1 MAPQSRWHYLLETH
15 QPRDALD
22 PEDVGPQHKGELP
35 MYYGWAFTQAD
46 LMKYAEYYQLE
57 MPLMECLSAKLGKS
71 SVNYADLSESDA
83 KDEELLGYLQGVAAI
98 AVKQDLENE
107 TGVLLQVVR
116 PLSEK
121 YVAVVAMYN
130 HIEANER
137 RKWIEVHHGLDD
149 TVEAIHQ
156 SIRETGV
163 KSRPLWWYDW
173 KVLDWDHHG

>member
-46 LMKYAEYYQLE
+46 LMKYAEYYHLE
-57 MPLMECLSAKLGKS
+57 TPLMSRLSAKLGKS
-71 SVNYADLSESDA
+71 SVNYAELSESDA
-83 KDEELLGYLQGVAAI
+83 KDEDVLAYLKGIAAI

-107 TGVLLQVVR
+107 TGIALQVVR

-130 HIEANER
+130 HIDANER
-137 RKWIEVHHGLDD
+137 RWIDVGHGLAD
-149 TVEAIHQ
+149 TVKTIHQ
-156 SIRETGV
+156 SIREAGV
-163 KSRPLWWYDW
+163 NSRPMWWYDW
-173 KVLDWDHHG
+173 KVLDWDHAA